1 MNRICMSASLLIAAV
16 ATHVPIATA
25 GVVSVGQGGF
35 IVARDVQVNAAPERV
50 YRHYVEDYGRWWHPS
65 HSWSGDALNFTLDAQ
80 PGGCLCERWAGGAA
94 QHMRVGY
101 VEPGRV
107 LRLVGGLGP
116 LQQLGLSGTL
126 NLNFAAAGEGTLL
139 KLEYR
144 VAGYDP
150 AGFDKLAPLVDG
162 VLGEALDRLKSFVE
176 TGVPVPTQ
184 AAQP

>member
-1 MNRICMSASLLIAAV
+1 MHRIRMPAMLLIALA
-16 ATHVPIATA
+16 AAHVPFAEA

-35 IVARDVQVNAAPERV
+35 IVAREVQVGAAPERV
-50 YRHYVEDYGRWWHPS
+50 YRSYVEDYGRWWHPS
-65 HSWSGDALNFTLDAQ
+65 HSWSGDALNLTLEAR

-94 QHMRVGY
+94 QHMGVGY
-101 VEPGRV
+101 VEPGKV

-126 NLNFAAAGEGTLL
+126 NLHFEAADAGTLL

-144 VAGYDP
+144 VAGFDP
-150 AGFDKLAPLVDG
+150 AGFDKLAPLVDS
-162 VLGEALDRLKSFVE
+162 VLGEALGRLKSYVE
-176 TGVPVPTQ
+176 TGVPAPAQ

>member
-1 MNRICMSASLLIAAV
+1 MNRIRMLGTSLLLAA
-16 ATHVPIATA
+16 AAYFPTA
-25 GVVSVGQGGF
+25 SAAVVSVGQGGF
-35 IVARDVQVNAAPERV
+35 IIARDVQVAAAPERV
-50 YRHYVEDYGRWWHPS
+50 YRSYVDDYGRWWHPS
-65 HSWSGDALNFTLDAQ
+65 HSWSGDARNFTLDAQ

-126 NLNFAAAGEGTLL
+126 NLNFQAAGEGTLL

-162 VLGEALDRLKSFVE
+162 VLGEALGRLKSFVE
-176 TGVPVPTQ
+176 TGAPVPKP

>member
-1 MNRICMSASLLIAAV
+1 MNRIRALGTTLLLAA
-16 ATHVPIATA
+16 AAYVPTA
-25 GVVSVGQGGF
+25 LAAVVSVGQGGF
-35 IVARDVQVNAAPERV
+35 IIARDVQVSAAPERV
-50 YRHYVEDYGRWWHPS
+50 YRSYVEDYGRWWHPS

-116 LQQLGLSGTL
+116 LQQLGLSGTM
-126 NLNFAAAGEGTLL
+126 NLNFESAGEGTLL

-150 AGFDKLAPLVDG
+150 AGFDKLAPLVDA
-162 VLGEALDRLKSFVE
+162 VLGEALGRLKSYVE
-176 TGVPVPTQ
+176 TGAPAPTP
-184 AAQP
+184 AARP